1 MQTTSRMFP
10 QFHWL
15 DKCGVPDAARLVII
29 DHLIHELSHKS
40 FLYKINSFAI

>member
-1 MQTTSRMFP
+1 MQTTSRTFP

-15 DKCGVPDAARLVII
+15 DKCGVPDAARLVI

-40 FLYKINSFAI
+40 FLYKRNSFAI